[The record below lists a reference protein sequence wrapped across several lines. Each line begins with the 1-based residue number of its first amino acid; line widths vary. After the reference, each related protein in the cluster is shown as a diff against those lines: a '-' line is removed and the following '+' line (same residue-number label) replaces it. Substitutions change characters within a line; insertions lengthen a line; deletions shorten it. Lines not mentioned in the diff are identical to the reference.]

1 MESSNNNT
9 TSPIESFTTNVIT
22 LSNVVSVGWRKYSYA
37 CPSDQLRSFITSAP
51 LLSSWSEATSLP
63 PMDDPIVANYLKLLE
78 EGVPCTW
85 QYSGESK
92 GSFENLFTDN
102 MILHRELWI
111 FWLEGQKNDLS
122 SQNSLYQLKDL
133 KQTDGGSF
141 SLKDIDSLTT
151 QYHLFIKS
159 IKNLISRSLIRKGAV
174 PLGEWHV
181 FPQNF
186 QTVYESILCC
196 KCEVH
201 LTATNLIIQPIVK
214 YQSLRPLEPS
224 DLESPDSIRAI
235 ISPSGLRVD
244 ILPIK
249 RYEEEDVSAI
259 SKEFK
264 TFFDLDTSKVSGT
277 NDSYLP
283 PLVQISITQEA
294 DIKEIPYPSQ
304 YIYIITEG
312 NISYQR
318 GISDFGMGPV
328 LWSNLDGGLSNN
340 ILPKDQ
346 LLNDIN
352 WWHYNDPLRDVVT
365 VLNQRDFHDSSV
377 PSPSGPETPGIV
389 NVTSNANSPAHSLT
403 TLSKSKKR
411 PLVADTKAY
420 PSPPDVVQPMS
431 AEGLIP
437 PLQNEELSLNDNMMA
452 IMDFDYDP
460 YLNSDV
466 TEADFETFNDNGE
479 PPAHTTAPTNYLT
492 PTPDATTV
500 VKEPISIIPQSPP
513 KKANNSNFADDLK
526 CSPDK
531 KTNPL
536 VPAEYAPLEF
546 VKGVDDSKYLPGGR
560 FFIHTNRKKRKRYI
574 YGPEYTPLPKAK
586 PKKQKILNKVPTNE
600 VEDNECSGSE
610 SSTEISDSSFDSDSD
625 CDSDS
630 NCDSDSDSDV
640 NTKQIGA
647 LIMNSRKLEFINA
660 GRLSMMIDF
669 YGLSSCRMLRT
680 VNESESKGDITKV
693 ALNYL
698 CEQVVLGSY
707 PFGVG
712 IRGEGEST
720 HELLESH
727 RCLVENLSGE
737 LSTASAL
744 PFEVDKVIAEIKEV
758 MKDISNSMQKPDDL
772 KLSVEGPLTV
782 REYHNLD
789 VCHESDSTISNKE
802 DIKSNFREFS
812 TPDVITS
819 ANEYL
824 IETSPEILKFWD
836 THKLTPYDGTKNV
849 KYLVMF
855 PESDNL
861 RYYIE
866 YFFDELRVQYEH
878 LCALGS
884 HEPASVTLNK
894 KINNGL
900 VPISLAP
907 SLTNESEL
915 LQQIRSYESAC
926 ERLGKS
932 LAQSAKQYEDH
943 NLVIYLV
950 NPWNHLS
957 SNFDILMSFAK
968 FKTCFKENNKKN
980 LLIFPQIVPIDHIV
994 RFGKTTSSSFRPKPV
1009 LKELAFSVYTR
1020 YQTYKAPFVLPK
1032 PSVLSVNF
1040 KLTKDPLPIEELV
1053 TYDTILQISYG
1064 YSFDKRRLFFVWVDM
1079 QGKHLGYESF
1089 STTVPSSST
1098 KNLFNLAWNKIRKTM
1113 GDYRQTNIIKV
1124 GVITKEEKELWLKIT
1139 EGVTGGGITILSI
1152 DIEPALTINPIL
1164 ESKHQKLRVC
1174 GMVLNHPI
1182 PIQDCLPMATGY
1194 LLEMD
1199 TADIVS
1205 SAIQVN
1211 LLHSSKSDKYTQVL
1225 WDILKQF
1232 HTLTFMEVT
1241 QTRAC
1246 LPFHVLS
1253 VERLARAFV
1262 GAPT

>member
-1 MESSNNNT
+1 
-9 TSPIESFTTNVIT
+9 
-22 LSNVVSVGWRKYSYA
+22 
-37 CPSDQLRSFITSAP
+37 
-51 LLSSWSEATSLP
+51 
-63 PMDDPIVANYLKLLE
+63 
-78 EGVPCTW
+78 
-85 QYSGESK
+85 
-92 GSFENLFTDN
+92 
-102 MILHRELWI
+102 
-111 FWLEGQKNDLS
+111 
-122 SQNSLYQLKDL
+122 L

-141 SLKDIDSLTT
+141 SLEDIDSLTT

-159 IKNLISRSLIRKGAV
+159 IKNLISRSLIKKGAV

-181 FPQNF
+181 FPQNS
-186 QTVYESILCC
+186 QIVYERLDD
-196 KCEVH
+196 
-201 LTATNLIIQPIVK
+201 PIVK
-214 YQSLRPLEPS
+214 HQSLRPLEPN
-224 DLESPDSIRAI
+224 DLESPDSIRAV
-235 ISPSGLRVD
+235 ISPSGLRVN
-244 ILPIK
+244 ILTIK

-264 TFFDLDTSKVSGT
+264 AFFNIDSSKMSGT
-277 NDSYLP
+277 NESYLP
-283 PLVQISITQEA
+283 PLVQISITQDA
-294 DIKEIPYPSQ
+294 VTKEFPYPSQ
-304 YIYIITEG
+304 CIYVVTEG

-340 ILPKDQ
+340 MLTKDQ
-346 LLNDIN
+346 LINNIN

-365 VLNQRDFHDSSV
+365 VLNQKDFHDSSV
-377 PSPSGPETPGIV
+377 SSPSGSETPGIV
-389 NVTSNANSPAHSLT
+389 TVTSNANSPAHPLT
-403 TLSKSKKR
+403 PVSRSKKR
-411 PLVADTKAY
+411 PLGDTKAY

-431 AEGLIP
+431 AEGLISQ
-437 PLQNEELSLNDNMMA
+437 LQNEDALSINDNMMA
-452 IMDFDYDP
+452 MMEDYDYDP
-460 YLNSDV
+460 YLAAV
-466 TEADFETFNDNGE
+466 TEEDFETFNGE
-479 PPAHTTAPTNYLT
+479 PPAHTTATTNYLT
-492 PTPDATTV
+492 PAPDSTTV
-500 VKEPISIIPQSPP
+500 VKEPISITPSSPP
-513 KKANNSNFADDLK
+513 KKENNSNFVDDLK
-526 CSPDK
+526 CSQDK

-536 VPAEYAPLEF
+536 VPIEYAPLEF

-574 YGPEYTPLPKAK
+574 YGPEYTPLPKSE
-586 PKKQKILNKVPTNE
+586 PKRQKVLSKVPTNTIKE
-600 VEDNECSGSE
+600 EDNECSGSG
-610 SSTEISDSSFDSDSD
+610 SSTESSDSSY
-625 CDSDS
+625 DSDS
-630 NCDSDSDSDV
+630 NCGSDSDFDNNSDYDGS
-640 NTKQIGA
+640 TKQISA
-647 LIMNSRKLEFINA
+647 FIMNSRKLEFINA

-669 YGLSSCRMLRT
+669 YGPSNCRMLRT
-680 VNESESKGDITKV
+680 VNESEAKGDITNL
-693 ALNYL
+693 ALTYL
-698 CEQVVLGSY
+698 CEQVVFGSY

-712 IRGEGEST
+712 IHGEGEST

-727 RCLVENLSGE
+727 RCLVGNLSRE
-737 LSTASAL
+737 LPTASAL
-744 PFEVDKVIAEIKEV
+744 PFEVDKVITKIKKAIID
-758 MKDISNSMQKPDDL
+758 MSTRMRRPDGL
-772 KLSVEGPLTV
+772 QLSVKGPLTV
-782 REYHNLD
+782 QEYHNFD
-789 VCHESDSTISNKE
+789 ERHESDSKMENNE
-802 DIKSNFREFS
+802 VMESNFREFS

-819 ANEYL
+819 SNDYL

-836 THKLTPYDGTKNV
+836 THKLTPYDGAKNV

-866 YFFDELRVQYEH
+866 YFFDELRH

-884 HEPASVTLNK
+884 HESASVTMNK

-900 VPISLAP
+900 IPISLEP
-907 SLTNESEL
+907 LLPNEPEL
-915 LQQIRSYESAC
+915 SQQIRSYELAC
-926 ERLGKS
+926 EQLGKS

-957 SNFDILMSFAK
+957 SNFDILMSFSKIKA
-968 FKTCFKENNKKN
+968 CFKESNKKN
-980 LLIFPQIVPIDHIV
+980 SHLIFPQIVPIDHII
-994 RFGKTTSSSFRPKPV
+994 RFGKTTSSSFRLKPV

-1020 YQTYKAPFVLPK
+1020 SQTYKAPFVLPK
-1032 PSVLSVNF
+1032 PAVVSVNF
-1040 KLTKDPLPIEELV
+1040 KLDKDPLPLEKLV

-1064 YSFDKRRLFFVWVDM
+1064 YSFDKRRMFFVWVDM
-1079 QGKHLGYESF
+1079 QGKHLGCESF
-1089 STTVPSSST
+1089 PTTVPSTTIRS
-1098 KNLFNLAWNKIRKTM
+1098 AWDKIRKTM
-1113 GDYRQTNIIKV
+1113 GDYRQTNITKV
-1124 GVITKEEKELWLKIT
+1124 GVITKEEKDLWLQI
-1139 EGVTGGGITILSI
+1139 TGGGVTILSI

-1164 ESKHQKLRVC
+1164 ENKHHKLKVC

-1182 PIQDCLPMATGY
+1182 PLQDFLPVATGY

-1241 QTRAC
+1241 QTHAC